1 MDSWGRSLLT
11 IASATWLVGCG
22 NPRVAGLPDGSLPD
36 AGPSSDGGDAGTLAD
51 AGDGGPSVLNVLFI
65 GDSYTYVNDL
75 PGMLQQIAATA
86 GVPPTIATGQVAVGG
101 ATLED
106 QWDGGVAEAQIR
118 AQPWDYVVLQ
128 GQSEEPLF
136 TGDGFVTYA
145 EQFESLIL
153 DVGARPA
160 LFVTWARAAG
170 DSIYTPGTDGYLVS
184 PQMMQDEL
192 TAAYDSLA
200 SQQPDDVLV
209 CAGPAFQLAISQ
221 YPAIALQQADL
232 SHPTVAGT
240 YLAACTFYVALT
252 GRPVPSESAVPDG
265 LSAEDAAHLRQ
276 IAQIGTN
283 CSGVTPKGA
292 AVLNAIQ
299 ALSEYKDGEPDGGPV
314 AGSGGGEFDG
324 GFDFGA
330 AGISIPAY
338 FSLTNL
344 GPTAVGVTDELTL
357 TAPFSWSDGVGYPGG
372 TGSAEI
378 EGSSYPFCTSTLPP
392 VLNNLGSA
400 CVIAV
405 TYSGAATGSGTLT
418 LGLSDAYEA
427 SLLVALR
434 GEATPRALL
443 TVSDDQGFFGCS
455 DDTCGPASMQCGAP
469 LNLVVTN
476 RGGSPTTTLDVG
488 TPLGSAFYW
497 GSGPDA
503 GAFPGGAGIG
513 SVDGESYPYCA
524 TGTLGAGEQCLITL
538 GCPETALLGSAV
550 YTSVNLS
557 YADEAGPVSPNA
569 GRGVIGHGPL
579 PP

>member
-1 MDSWGRSLLT
+1 MVLAACT
-11 IASATWLVGCG
+11 FGCSG
-22 NPRVAGLPDGSLPD
+22 SRGLPDGSLPD
-36 AGPSSDGGDAGTLAD
+36 AGESGPSSDGGDAGTAAD
-51 AGDGGPSVLNVLFI
+51 AGDGGPGALNILFI
-65 GDSYTYVNDL
+65 GDSYTYTNDL

-86 GVPPTIATGQVAVGG
+86 GVPPTITTGQVALGG

-118 AQPWDYVVLQ
+118 AQPWNYVVLQ

-170 DSIYTPGTDGYLVS
+170 DSIYTPETDGYLVS

-200 SQQPDDVLV
+200 SQQPDAVLV
-209 CAGPAFQLAISQ
+209 CVGPAFQIAISQ
-221 YPAIALQQADL
+221 YPAIALQQTDF

-252 GRPVPSESAVPDG
+252 GRPVPTQSAVPDG
-265 LSAEDAAHLRQ
+265 LGAEDAAHLRQ
-276 IAQIGTN
+276 LAQIGTN
-283 CSGVTPKGA
+283 CAGVTPKGA

-299 ALSEYKDGEPDGGPV
+299 ALSEYEDGQPDGGSAV
-314 AGSGGGEFDG
+314 ASSGGELDG
-324 GFDFGA
+324 GFDFGG

-344 GPTAVGVTDELTL
+344 GPTAVGITDELTL
-357 TAPFSWSDGVGYPGG
+357 TAPFSWSDEVGYPGG
-372 TGSAEI
+372 TGSVDI
-378 EGSSYPFCTSTLPP
+378 EGSSYPFCTNTLAP
-392 VLNNLGSA
+392 VMDNLGSA
-400 CVIAV
+400 CVIAL
-405 TYSGAATGSGTLT
+405 TYSGVATGSGTLT
-418 LGLSDAYEA
+418 LGLSDAYES
-427 SLLVALR
+427 SLVVALR
-434 GEATPRALL
+434 GETIPRALL
-443 TVSDDQGFFGCS
+443 TVSDDRGFFGCS
-455 DDTCGPASMQCGAP
+455 DETCGPASMQCGTP
-469 LNLVVTN
+469 LNLIVSN
-476 RGGSPTTTLDVG
+476 RGGSPTIAVGVG
-488 TPLGSAFYW
+488 TPLGSSFYW

-503 GAFPGGAGIG
+503 GRFPGGAGTG
-513 SVDGESYPYCA
+513 TVDGQSYPYCTSGA
-524 TGTLGAGEQCLITL
+524 LGAGEQCLITV
-538 GCPETALLGSAV
+538 GCPEAAPLGSAV

-557 YADEAGPVSPNA
+557 YADEAGPVSPSA
-569 GRGVIGHGPL
+569 QRDVVGHGPL